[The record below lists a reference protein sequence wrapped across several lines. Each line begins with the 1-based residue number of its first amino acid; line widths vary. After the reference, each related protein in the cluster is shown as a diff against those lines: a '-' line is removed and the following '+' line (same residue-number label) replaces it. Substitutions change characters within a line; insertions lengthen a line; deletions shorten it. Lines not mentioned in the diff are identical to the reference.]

1 MISCSRRKRAL
12 VSTTSVGTCA
22 CRGREA
28 KMEETERLETWLE
41 NHARGGGGGGGR
53 RSFAVPGVLGVL
65 GGRVLCLLLVLALGP
80 GLLGGGP
87 ALFGGGPALF
97 GGRERFFGDG
107 EVGVVGDE
115 LGQRLKPANGN
126 WSQHRFAGTSQS
138 QPSHSHS
145 HSTVTAQ
152 SQRGDRGMHAIG
164 LQAPISIRFAWA
176 RRVRVPTH
184 TTRCARDESW
194 VREG

>member
-1 MISCSRRKRAL
+1 
-12 VSTTSVGTCA
+12 
-22 CRGREA
+22 
-28 KMEETERLETWLE
+28 MEETERLETWLE

-87 ALFGGGPALF
+87 ALFGG
-97 GGRERFFGDG
+97 RERFFSDG

-152 SQRGDRGMHAIG
+152 SQRVSRAQHRIAG
-164 LQAPISIRFAWA
+164 ISVSQSASNKDKAWS
-176 RRVRVPTH
+176 RK
-184 TTRCARDESW
+184 
-194 VREG
+194 